1 MKKQINYLRSKT
13 KKLSLKILKG
23 TFFLKEEEEEEEEEE
38 EVENS
43 ALSSDK
49 KLFLKNSSKIN
60 IKYSTLEKVKKI
72 IKIATT
78 TAVKSWPEQN

>member
-1 MKKQINYLRSKT
+1 MKKQINYLRSKI

-23 TFFLKEEEEEEEEEE
+23 TFFLKEEEEEEEEE

>member
-23 TFFLKEEEEEEEEEE
+23 TFFLKEEEEEEE

>member
-23 TFFLKEEEEEEEEEE
+23 TFFLKEEEEEEEE